1 MCSASRQ
8 PASCSAARVRNSRLA
23 NAHRAAGFTLVE
35 LVLTL
40 LLISIAALGVGYT
53 LSFGLGREADSLW
66 QTKSVALAAAYFEE
80 IEAKRYDET
89 SPLGGVPPCSPS
101 TTACSGAGAFN
112 DGETRAQYDD
122 VDDFNGLVDA
132 PPRDAE
138 GNVRT
143 GYESYSVSVTVAYL
157 AGAIATGLGL
167 DGVTDAKRVEVAV
180 TSPEG
185 KVLRFAA
192 VRANF

>member
-1 MCSASRQ
+1 VRSGASR
-8 PASCSAARVRNSRLA
+8 RR
-23 NAHRAAGFTLVE
+23 RALGFTLVE

-66 QTKSVALAAAYFEE
+66 QAKAVALAAAYFEE

-101 TTACSGAGAFN
+101 TTPCSAAGAFN
-112 DGETRAQYDD
+112 DGETRAEFDD
-122 VDDFNGLVDA
+122 VDDYDGLNDA
-132 PPRDAE
+132 PPLDAE

-143 GYESYSVSVTVAYL
+143 GYERYVVNVTVAYL
-157 AGAIATGLGL
+157 SGAIATGLGL
-167 DGVTDAKRVEVAV
+167 DGASDAKRVEVAV

-185 KVLRFAA
+185 DVLRFASI
-192 VRANF
+192 RANF